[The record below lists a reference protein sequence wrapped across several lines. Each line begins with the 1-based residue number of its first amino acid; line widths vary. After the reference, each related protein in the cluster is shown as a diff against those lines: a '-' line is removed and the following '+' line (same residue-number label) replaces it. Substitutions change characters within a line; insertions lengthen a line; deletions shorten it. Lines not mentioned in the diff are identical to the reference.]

1 MLHQWKTPA
10 KILLSKEES
19 PTLLLL
25 RSRGEPLPP
34 ETFSSGPSKTEGEE
48 NGRTESEKKIRH
60 HRDKRTK
67 PVRRSEHGLL
77 SATITVALQ

>member
-48 NGRTESEKKIRH
+48 NGRTESEKKFATIE
-60 HRDKRTK
+60 TK
-67 PVRRSEHGLL
+67 EPSQWRSEHGLL
-77 SATITVALQ
+77 SATITVAVQ